1 MKISKEQ
8 KEQAERLKKAIE
20 GREFF
25 EHLGVIGE
33 CFIEFMKEE
42 DEMDLMNSYLD
53 YINWCKEQ
61 GIEHQPYP
69 VYCLMA
75 MSKTIIQ
82 LQADGEIDL

>member
-1 MKISKEQ
+1 MKFTKSQ
-8 KEQAERLKKAIE
+8 LEQAEKLKQAIS
-20 GREFF
+20 GSPFF
-25 EHLGVIGE
+25 EHLGLIGE

-61 GIEHQPYP
+61 EIEHQPYP